1 MCYTRCWT
9 QTHDPCSKGPGTTR
23 AARARHTHQGTKQ
36 LCLCVCSRSRTVC
49 SCWRR
54 QRVGFPGCY
63 SPLVVCCFPPCG
75 VFPPAV
81 CGGCAPLRSFAP
93 ARSFAFMGPP
103 GELSGVATPDLGWQQ
118 SGRRG
123 RATTARISTS
133 AETPS
138 DTQASQRHGS
148 GTVISTSSAQSGLP
162 TQQAQYDSYNN

>member
-1 MCYTRCWT
+1 
-9 QTHDPCSKGPGTTR
+9 
-23 AARARHTHQGTKQ
+23 
-36 LCLCVCSRSRTVC
+36 
-49 SCWRR
+49 
-54 QRVGFPGCY
+54 
-63 SPLVVCCFPPCG
+63 
-75 VFPPAV
+75 
-81 CGGCAPLRSFAP
+81 
-93 ARSFAFMGPP
+93 MGPP